1 MLESS
6 ELIILGILCL
16 LHEWW
21 MRLYT
26 LKKKKKKKKE
36 LYLRELI
43 DIDNSVIQV
52 IFTEL
57 KLMVHQFTI

>member
-1 MLESS
+1 MLVISDP
-6 ELIILGILCL
+6 IILVILCL

-26 LKKKKKKKKE
+26 LKKGKE

-43 DIDNSVIQV
+43 DTDNSVIQV

-57 KLMVHQFTI
+57 KLVVHQFTI

>member
-1 MLESS
+1 MMNEIVHF
-6 ELIILGILCL
+6 E
-16 LHEWW
+16 
-21 MRLYT
+21 
-26 LKKKKKKKKE
+26 KKKKKKKE